1 MRVPSSTPSEERR
14 PEWIFYDGTCGLCH
28 RVVLRVLA
36 RDRDGSKFRF
46 APLQGPTFEREIPV
60 DQRADR
66 PDSVVVKTTAGDVL
80 TRSEAIRHVARRLG
94 GSWKIPGGLLSVAP
108 SWVAD
113 LLYDGVAAVR
123 NRLFRRPSELCP
135 VVPDHLASRFDP

>member
-1 MRVPSSTPSEERR
+1 MHASNVAPSDDRR

-28 RVVLRVLA
+28 HVVLRVLA
-36 RDRDGSKFRF
+36 RDRDGSRFRF
-46 APLQGPTFEREIPV
+46 APLQGQTFEREIPV
-60 DQRADR
+60 ERRTDR
-66 PDSVVVKTTAGDVL
+66 PDSVIVKTEAGDVL
-80 TRSEAIRHVARRLG
+80 VRSEAIRHVARRLG
-94 GSWKIPGGLLSVAP
+94 GLWRFPGGLLCLAP

-123 NRLFRRPSELCP
+123 NRLFSRPAELCP